1 MITPCKVSANG
12 LDGTGAGGV
21 IRGPFTGEVPD
32 VEIRGAEQPAIAKMA
47 TNALAQPLFRRIQ
60 HGELRF
66 RSS

>member
-1 MITPCKVSANG
+1 
-12 LDGTGAGGV
+12 V

-60 HGELRF
+60 DGELWF